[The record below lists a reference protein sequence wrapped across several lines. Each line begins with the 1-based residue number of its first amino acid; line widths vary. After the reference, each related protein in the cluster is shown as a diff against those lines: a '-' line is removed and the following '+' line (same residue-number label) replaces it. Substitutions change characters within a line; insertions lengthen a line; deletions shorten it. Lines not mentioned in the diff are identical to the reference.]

1 MRIIVKIVNEVH
13 RESIK
18 MTMCSETTCHSY
30 SDESWNAAIR
40 FAKEYSKHRIDD
52 GEIWIKQNDE
62 KEIVFSIIKLQ
73 DKL

>member
-1 MRIIVKIVNEVH
+1 MIVRIIVKIVNEVH

-18 MTMCSETTCHSY
+18 MIMCSETTCHFY

-52 GEIWIKQNDE
+52 NEILIKEDE
-62 KEIVFSIIKLQ
+62 NTEILFKRAKL
-73 DKL
+73 